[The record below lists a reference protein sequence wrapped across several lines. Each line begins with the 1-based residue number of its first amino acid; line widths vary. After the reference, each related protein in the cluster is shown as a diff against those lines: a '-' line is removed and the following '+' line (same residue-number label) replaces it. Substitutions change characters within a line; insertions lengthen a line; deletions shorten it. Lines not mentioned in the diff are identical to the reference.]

1 VRISLVVAAAEN
13 GVIGRAGALPWRLP
27 DDSRRFRLLTTGH
40 HVIMGRLTFESIGRP
55 LPDRV
60 NVVLT
65 KGRRI
70 AAEGVRVVPDLA
82 SALELA
88 RRAGET
94 EAFVIGGT
102 SVYAAALPLADA
114 VHLTRVHAVV
124 EGDATFPEL
133 DPATWVETLREN
145 HPSDDRHA
153 YAFTYTRLERAR
165 SGGVGGR

>member
-1 VRISLVVAAAEN
+1 VRVSLVVAVAEN

-40 HVIMGRLTFESIGRP
+40 HVIMGRLTYESIGRP

-65 KGRRI
+65 RDASI
-70 AAEGVRVVPDLA
+70 ADGAIRVVRDLA
-82 SALELA
+82 GALALA
-88 RRAGET
+88 RAAGET

-114 VHLTRVHAVV
+114 VHLTRVHAAV
-124 EGDATFPEL
+124 EGDASFPAL
-133 DPATWVETLREN
+133 SPDDWIETRREH
-145 HPSDDRHA
+145 HPSDARHA
-153 YAFTYTRLERAR
+153 HAFTYTLLERKRAR
-165 SGGVGGR
+165 AVG

>member
-1 VRISLVVAAAEN
+1 MRISLVVAVAEN

-65 KGRRI
+65 RGGRFS
-70 AAEGVRVVPDLA
+70 AEGVRVAADLA
-82 SALELA
+82 EGLA
-88 RRAGET
+88 MARQAGET

-102 SVYAAALPLADA
+102 SVYAAALPIADA

-124 EGDATFPEL
+124 EGDARFPEL
-133 DPATWVETLREN
+133 DPAAWIETSREH
-145 HPSDDRHA
+145 HPSDARHA
-153 YAFTYTRLERAR
+153 YAFTYTLLERAPSR
-165 SGGVGGR
+165 DAG